1 MPVNPL
7 SLTTELDAVNLMLR
21 AIGES
26 RVLTLEDA
34 THEDAADALELL
46 RHHNMIVQEQGWRF
60 NTRENVLLTRDG
72 SNNIPVPANT
82 LRIECTGDDYNTP
95 VSYIDGKLFDVKNNT
110 FVWTKDLYTTYVIH
124 YDFAKIPQSAR
135 NYIVQCAGL
144 EYVGNEAAASGR
156 AAFTE
161 KRKYEALAALRRT
174 ESLIRKPNMLTD
186 SYHTAKALV
195 GRRPFY
201 PVA

>member
-7 SLTTELDAVNLMLR
+7 TLTTELDAVNLMLR

-46 RHHNMIVQEQGWRF
+46 RHWNMTVQEQGWRF
-60 NTRENVLLTRDG
+60 NVREKVLLLRDG
-72 SNNIPVPANT
+72 SNNILVPAAT
-82 LRIECTGDDYNTP
+82 LKVETTGDSWD
-95 VSYIDGKLFDVKNNT
+95 VRASYIDGKLFDVTNDT
-110 FVWTKDLYTTYVIH
+110 FVWTKDVYVNLTTH

-144 EYVGNEAAASGR
+144 EYIGNDGAASGR
-156 AAFTE
+156 AQFSAE
-161 KRKYEALAALRRT
+161 RKAMALSALRRT
-174 ESLIRKPNMLTD
+174 ESLIRRPNMLTD
-186 SYHTAKALV
+186 SYTTAKAMF

-201 PVA
+201 PAA

>member
-26 RVLTLEDA
+26 RVLTLEAA

-46 RHHNMIVQEQGWRF
+46 RHHNMNVQEQGWRF
-60 NTRENVLLTRDG
+60 NTRSNVLLTRETTG
-72 SNNIPVPANT
+72 EIKVPSTT
-82 LRIECTGDDYNTP
+82 LRIECTGDDFNTP
-95 VSYIDGKLFDVKNNT
+95 VSYIDDKLFDVTNNT
-110 FVWTKDLYTTYVIH
+110 FIWSKDLYVNYVIH
-124 YDFAKIPQSAR
+124 YDFHKIPQSAR

-144 EYVGNEAAASGR
+144 EYIGNEASASGR

-161 KRKYEALAALRRT
+161 RRKMEALAALRRA
-174 ESLIRKPNMLTD
+174 EGLIRKPNMLTD
-186 SYHTAKALV
+186 SYTTAKALV

>member
-7 SLTTELDAVNLMLR
+7 TLTTELDAVNLMLR

-46 RHHNMIVQEQGWRF
+46 RHHNMTVQEQGWRF
-60 NTRENVLLTRDG
+60 NARVNVLLTRDG
-72 SNNIPVPANT
+72 SNNINVPTNT
-82 LRIECTGDDYNTP
+82 LRIETTGDSSN
-95 VSYIDGKLFDVKNNT
+95 VAASYIDGKLFDLENNT
-110 FVWTKDLYTTYVIH
+110 FVWSQNLYCTYVLH
-124 YDFAKIPQSAR
+124 YDFSKIPQSAR

-156 AAFTE
+156 ATFTE
-161 KRKYEALAALRRT
+161 KRKYEALAALRRS
-174 ESLIRKPNMLTD
+174 ESLIRRPNMLTD
-186 SYHTAKALV
+186 SFHTAKALV
-195 GRRPFY
+195 GRLPFY
-201 PVA
+201 PAT

>member
-1 MPVNPL
+1 MPTNPL
-7 SLTTELDAVNLMLR
+7 ALTTELDAVNLMLR

-46 RHHNMIVQEQGWRF
+46 RHHNMTVQEQGWRF
-60 NTRENVLLTRDG
+60 NTRQNVLLTRDG

-82 LRIECTGDDYNTP
+82 LRIEGYGDDFNTQLA
-95 VSYIDGKLFDVKNNT
+95 YIDGKLFDVANNT
-110 FVWTKDLYTTYVIH
+110 FVWTKDVYVTYVIH

-156 AAFTE
+156 AAFTDNR
-161 KRKYEALAALRRT
+161 KREALAALRRT

-186 SYHTAKALV
+186 SYTIAKALV

>member
-21 AIGES
+21 SIGES
-26 RVLTLEDA
+26 RVLTLESA

-60 NTRENVLLTRDG
+60 NTSVNQLLGRNVG
-72 SNNIPVPANT
+72 NQIVVPNNT
-82 LRIECTGDDYNTP
+82 LRIETTGQSFSDAAAF
-95 VSYIDGKLFDVKNNT
+95 IDGKLMNLTTGT
-110 FVWTKDLYTTYVIH
+110 FVWSKDLYCNYVLL
-124 YDFAKIPQSAR
+124 YGFESIPQAAR

-144 EYVGNEAAASGR
+144 EFTGNDGSASGR
-156 AAFTE
+156 AAFNDAR
-161 KRKYEALAALRRT
+161 KRDALAALRRT
-174 ESLIRKPNMLTD
+174 ESLIRRPNMLTD

-195 GRRPFY
+195 GRLPFY
-201 PVA
+201 PAS